1 MQESKNSSDNDN
13 NNNDNVDTINIDTFL
28 LNNGWNDHNERL
40 IVSIGETAAG
50 YKWMHL
56 QCTQRYNL
64 LNKIINISLI
74 LLTTALSAQ
83 TAIGNND
90 KCSLNLSQQILTYVI
105 TGLTVLNNFLNFEKK
120 SINHLTAENSY
131 SELYHDIQQQM
142 CYFRKDRPPAAKY
155 VSSKFK
161 KFDHLTLINP
171 NIDKDIIDKF
181 NKTTKKQFNTPTTE
195 ISIINENLQIRR
207 SDSLTTHTHT
217 PTVNPI
223 DTVVI
228 NMENGPSIP
237 ISNKDKKS
245 NLYCMNSIVNKNY
258 RIEGDLDS
266 FNTNEYL
273 RRKALEAQMEFEY
286 KRNDN

>member
-1 MQESKNSSDNDN
+1 MSELDNT
-13 NNNDNVDTINIDTFL
+13 DTVNIDNFL
-28 LNNGWNDHNERL
+28 LNNGWNDNNERL
-40 IVSIGETAAG
+40 IVSIGETSAG
-50 YKWMHL
+50 YKWMHS

-64 LNKIINISLI
+64 LNKIINVSLI

-90 KCSLNLSQQILTYVI
+90 ICNLNLSQQILTYII
-105 TGLTVLNNFLNFEKK
+105 TGLTVLTNFLNFEKK

-161 KFDHLTLINP
+161 RFDHLTLINP
-171 NIDKDIIDKF
+171 NIDRDIIDKF
-181 NKTTKKQFNTPTTE
+181 NRTTKKQFNTPIGE
-195 ISIINENLQIRR
+195 INIINENLQIQKTT
-207 SDSLTTHTHT
+207 SLPLPLHKD
-217 PTVNPI
+217 NPM

-228 NMENGPSIP
+228 NMENGQSIP
-237 ISNKDKKS
+237 ISNSYKKS
-245 NLYCMNSIVNKNY
+245 NLYCMNSIVNENY

-266 FNTNEYL
+266 LNTKEYL
-273 RRKALEAQMEFEY
+273 RRKALEAHIAFEF
-286 KRNDN
+286 KRNNN